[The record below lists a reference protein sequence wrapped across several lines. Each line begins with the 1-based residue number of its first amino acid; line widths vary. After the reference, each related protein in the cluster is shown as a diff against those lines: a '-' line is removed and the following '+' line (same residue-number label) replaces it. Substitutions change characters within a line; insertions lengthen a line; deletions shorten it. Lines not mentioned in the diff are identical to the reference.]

1 MDVISVGNTSVGVL
15 TLLLIREFIL
25 EKKLHEYTQC
35 GKSLSWSSLLIRHG
49 ELTLESN
56 HMIVTTVQNLST
68 RILTLLNIKEL
79 ILERIPTSVFNV
91 PQL

>member
-1 MDVISVGNTSVGVL
+1 M
-15 TLLLIREFIL
+15 LLIREFKL

-35 GKSLSWSSLLIRHG
+35 GKSLGWSSLLIRHR

-56 HMIVTTVQNLST
+56 LMIVTTVQNLST
-68 RILTLLNIKEL
+68 KILTLLNINEL
-79 ILERIPTSVFNV
+79 ILERIPTNVFSV